1 MRTIKR
7 IVLHAKDKAK
17 KIRWSGRAL
26 AGGALLSVCPAYCDI
41 NGNSAMQKF
50 LKTMF
55 SIMVFA
61 GIVLIAAGA
70 ASLIRT
76 IVSMASGEQAQ
87 PGALGK
93 GIGLIGPHDNDIL
106 LSGIM
111 GEGQSMALSL
121 IWEDSNESYNHRN
134 RPRKWEHE
142 NSKLC
147 VPLRV

>member
-1 MRTIKR
+1 MRAMKEK
-7 IVLHAKDKAK
+7 VLKAK
-17 KIRWSGRAL
+17 EKRRDVSARIGAVV
-26 AGGALLSVCPAYCDI
+26 AGVLIPICPAYCDI

-55 SIMVFA
+55 SITVFA

-93 GIGLIGPHDNDIL
+93 GIGLIVGGAVLCALKAIVTA
-106 LSGIM
+106 II
-111 GEGQSMALSL
+111 GQDPTTMTF
-121 IWEDSNESYNHRN
+121 Y
-134 RPRKWEHE
+134 
-142 NSKLC
+142 
-147 VPLRV
+147 

>member
-1 MRTIKR
+1 MKNLRAKAVMAKNKLETVPMR
-7 IVLHAKDKAK
+7 AKAAV
-17 KIRWSGRAL
+17 ICTL
-26 AGGALLSVCPAYCDI
+26 AGVSPAYCDI

-55 SIMVFA
+55 SITVFA

-93 GIGLIGPHDNDIL
+93 GIGLIVGGAVL
-106 LSGIM
+106 C
-111 GEGQSMALSL
+111 ALKAIVTAIIGS
-121 IWEDSNESYNHRN
+121 DPTTMTFY
-134 RPRKWEHE
+134 
-142 NSKLC
+142 
-147 VPLRV
+147 

>member
-1 MRTIKR
+1 MKK
-7 IVLHAKDKAK
+7 LKEKAK
-17 KIRWSGRAL
+17 MAKNRMDGL
-26 AGGALLSVCPAYCDI
+26 AVRTKLAAGAVIAGVCPAYCDI

-55 SIMVFA
+55 SITVFA

-93 GIGLIGPHDNDIL
+93 GIGLIVGGAVL
-106 LSGIM
+106 C
-111 GEGQSMALSL
+111 ALKA
-121 IWEDSNESYNHRN
+121 IVTAIIGTDPTTMTFY
-134 RPRKWEHE
+134 
-142 NSKLC
+142 
-147 VPLRV
+147 

>member
-1 MRTIKR
+1 MKNLTARVMMTKNK
-7 IVLHAKDKAK
+7 VSYELGKKA
-17 KIRWSGRAL
+17 AVML
-26 AGGALLSVCPAYCDI
+26 AAIAGVCPAYCTVI

-55 SIMVFA
+55 SITVFA

-93 GIGLIGPHDNDIL
+93 GIGLIVGGAVL
-106 LSGIM
+106 C
-111 GEGQSMALSL
+111 ALKA
-121 IWEDSNESYNHRN
+121 IVTAIIGTDPTTMTFY
-134 RPRKWEHE
+134 
-142 NSKLC
+142 
-147 VPLRV
+147 